1 MAKSKS
7 SPCKFLSPPR
17 AGGPAPHPATAGGR
31 AAALPKGDTA
41 SHQLAPMAPL
51 LAVLP
56 LAAVVAAA
64 ASPDD
69 LLTKRCIQPGAGQG
83 PKDVGACLDGSP
95 FCFFELRNTSS
106 TKWAF
111 FFEVISPRSRS
122 RSRSPPTLAS
132 STPAVQGG
140 GACET
145 AEACVQRAG
154 TGLGSSKNLSDTRAT
169 FKVAGGDL
177 VEGWNQVFLPYCD
190 GSVWKGTRTKPAP
203 EGYTACG
210 HLNAAATFRTLLT
223 DSTGLP
229 KASHVIVSGAS
240 AGGIGAFTHADYVR
254 ELPELKNA
262 DVRAAP
268 EWCTPPL
275 KLASDV

>member
-1 MAKSKS
+1 MAS
-7 SPCKFLSPPR
+7 
-17 AGGPAPHPATAGGR
+17 
-31 AAALPKGDTA
+31 
-41 SHQLAPMAPL
+41 L
-51 LAVLP
+51 LAALP
-56 LAAVVAAA
+56 LAAVVVAAA

-69 LLTKRCIQPGAGQG
+69 LMAKRCIQPAAGQG

-111 FFEVISPRSRS
+111 FFEVPSPSP
-122 RSRSPPTLAS
+122 RSRSPPTPAS
-132 STPAVQGG
+132 SMPAVQGG

-190 GSVWKGTRTKPAP
+190 GSVWKGTQTKPAP

-254 ELPELKNA
+254 ELPALKNA

-268 EWCTPPL
+268 EWCTRP
-275 KLASDV
+275 LASDVDSLGCCCSH